1 MGYWY
6 VPAFVDDDGVH
17 LGEMADGQIQR
28 AAPGPSYRALTYD
41 ASTARFVLQTP
52 NGTERPGWEEKTAD
66 EVDADYPGVR

>member
-6 VPAFVDDDGVH
+6 VPAFVDADGTH
-17 LGEMADGQIQR
+17 LGEILNGEIMR

-41 ASTARFVLQTP
+41 ASASRFVLQTP
-52 NGTERPGWEEKTAD
+52 NGTERPGWEGKTAA